1 VTPTALALRGL
12 RYYWRTNLAVIAGVA
27 IAVSVL
33 AGALV
38 VGASVK
44 TSLRELAVA
53 RLGKTEH
60 LVASTGFFRSALA
73 GEVAKGSRVPAAGFI
88 ALDGLA
94 ADGTNTR
101 RAANV
106 AIYGIDDTFFA
117 FHGVPAPAGD
127 EGAFG
132 GRQAL
137 VSPALARDLG
147 VAAGD
152 SILARLPS
160 PSIVPSATLHGRRDA
175 LGKTMRATVR
185 AVLPESGL
193 GAFSLRPNQGEV
205 RAIFLPLARIQREI
219 ERPDRINALVV
230 AKPSDSKVGVEPV
243 VQSSLTL
250 TDAGLA
256 LRAAGNGAIS
266 LESASGIID
275 AKAAAAAQRTLGLLQ
290 PSTPVFAYLAHTLKV
305 GAREIPYAV
314 VAGIER
320 DKLDP
325 AGAGAAGPIGDDRI
339 WLNAWAAEGLGAKVG
354 DTLTLRYDVWDDA
367 GAMASR
373 ETALTVGGILPMSGI
388 GADPTLTPDFPGIS
402 DRTTV
407 ADWDPSFPV
416 DLKRITQRD
425 EDYWRDHKAAPKA
438 FVSYTTAE
446 RLWASRFGRM
456 TSLRIMPV
464 PPAIGD
470 NGPQAQVALAAR
482 LLQNLSLEDAGIVVQ
497 PVRQKAI
504 EASEGTTD
512 FGQYFF
518 YFSFFLVVAALLL
531 TGLFFRVGVEQ
542 RLREIGLL
550 EAVGLPPS
558 GVRGLFLREGGVLA
572 AIGSLAGVAGAIG
585 YASLIMLGLRTWWVG
600 AVGTTA
606 LRLQPDALMLALGA
620 VAGFVTALGVILLM
634 LRQAGRAPVP
644 ALLKGALEAGDAPTR
659 PGRRPPR
666 PPRARVAAAWGRA
679 ALFTLIAAGLLLA
692 SAVGA
697 MPEAGAFF
705 GAGACAMAA
714 GLFALSGWLRRPSS
728 TPAPGPAWRRLLGLG
743 ATGAR
748 ARPGRSVLACALIAF
763 ATFVVVAVGA
773 FRRDDAGSP
782 DDPASGTGGYILMA
796 ESVVP
801 LMFDPATAEGRSQYG
816 LDSPDLA
823 PTLAGATFDQF
834 RVRPGDDGSCLNLYR
849 PDNPRIA
856 APSPAFVARGGRFT
870 FAAIVDATDAERAN
884 PWRLLDRRFDDGAV
898 AAIVDATS
906 LQYVFHAALGDEL
919 VVPGTAGEPVRL
931 RVVAT
936 LSHSVFQSEIL
947 IGDAAFVRLY
957 PQHEGHRLWMIDG
970 DPSRSA
976 ALARTLEDR
985 LTDAG
990 LVVIDPGER
999 LRGYQA
1005 VENTYLS
1012 TFQALGALGLVLGT
1026 LGLGAVVIRNILER
1040 RRETALLTAVGYSRS
1055 SLRLLV
1061 AGEVGLIIAAGVV
1074 VGAVAAL
1081 IAVQPAVARQGGGL
1095 PLTVI
1100 AGVVAAVAASGLLAT
1115 LIATAVAARLPL
1127 LESLKAE

>member
-1 VTPTALALRGL
+1 MTPSALALRGL
-12 RYYWRTNLAVIAGVA
+12 RYYWRTNLAVVAGVA

-38 VGASVK
+38 VGSSVK
-44 TSLRELAVA
+44 ASLRELAVS
-53 RLGKTEH
+53 RLGNVDT
-60 LVASTGFFRSALA
+60 LVASTGFFRAALA
-73 GEVAKGSRVPAAGFI
+73 AEVADRARVQAAGFI

-106 AIYGIDDTFFA
+106 AIYGVDDTFFA

-152 SILARLPS
+152 GILARLPS

-175 LGKTMRATVR
+175 LGKTMRASVR

-193 GAFSLRPNQGEV
+193 GVFALRPNQGEV
-205 RAIFLPLARIQREI
+205 RAIFLPLARVQREL
-219 ERPDRINALVV
+219 ERPDRVNAIVV
-230 AKPSDSKVGVEPV
+230 AGDATPDVG
-243 VQSSLTL
+243 SLVTL
-250 TDAGLA
+250 ADAGLS
-256 LRAAGNGAIS
+256 LRSPEVGGAS
-266 LESASGIID
+266 LESDSGIISPR
-275 AKAAAAAQRTLGLLQ
+275 AAAAARRTIA
-290 PSTPVFAYLAHTLKV
+290 PPERSTPVFAYLAHTLRV
-305 GAREIPYAV
+305 GGREIPYAV
-314 VAGIER
+314 VAGIELDR
-320 DKLDP
+320 LDP
-325 AGAGAAGPIGDDRI
+325 AGGGAAGPIEDDQI
-339 WLNAWAAEGLGAKVG
+339 WLNVWAAEGLQAKVG
-354 DTLTLRYDVWDDA
+354 DALTLGYDVWDDA

-373 ETALTVGGILPMSGI
+373 ETTLTVGGILPMSGV
-388 GADPTLTPDFPGIS
+388 GADPTLTPEFPGIS

-425 EDYWRDHKAAPKA
+425 EDYWTRYKAAPKA
-438 FVSYTTAE
+438 FVSYTTAD
-446 RLWASRFGRM
+446 RLFSSRFGRM
-456 TSLRIMPV
+456 TSLRIL
-464 PPAIGD
+464 PPPGD
-470 NGPQAQVALAAR
+470 YQQLSGVMAKG
-482 LLQNLSLEDAGIVVQ
+482 LSLEDAGIIVQ
-497 PVRQKAI
+497 RVRARAI

-550 EAVGLPPS
+550 EAIGLPPS
-558 GVRGLFLREGGVLA
+558 GVRGLFLREGAALA

-606 LRLQPDALMLALGA
+606 LRLQPDALTLALGA

-644 ALLKGALEAGDAPTR
+644 ALLKGALEAGDAPAR
-659 PGRRPPR
+659 PGRRAPR

-692 SAVGA
+692 SAFGA

-782 DDPASGTGGYILMA
+782 DNPASGTGGYILMA

-801 LMFDPATAEGRSQYG
+801 LMFDPATADGRSQYG

-823 PTLAGATFDQF
+823 PTLAGATFDLF

-856 APSPAFVARGGRFT
+856 APSPAFVSRGGRFT
-870 FAAIVDATDAERAN
+870 FAATIADAADAERAN

-906 LQYVFHAALGDEL
+906 LQYVFHAALGDDL
-919 VVPGTAGEPVRL
+919 VVPGAAGEPVRL

-976 ALARTLEDR
+976 ALARALEAR

-1040 RRETALLTAVGYSRS
+1040 RRETALLTAVGYGPS

-1074 VGAVAAL
+1074 VGSVAAL
-1081 IAVQPAVARQGGGL
+1081 IAVQPAVVRQGGGL

-1100 AGVVAAVAASGLLAT
+1100 AGVVVAVAASGLLAT

>member
-1 VTPTALALRGL
+1 VSPTALALRGL
-12 RYYWRTNLAVIAGVA
+12 RYYWRTNLAVVAGVA

-38 VGASVK
+38 VGSSVK
-44 TSLRELAVA
+44 ASLRELAVS
-53 RLGKTEH
+53 RLGNTHH
-60 LVASTGFFRSALA
+60 LVASTGFFRAALA
-73 GEVAKGSRVPAAGFI
+73 GEVAMRGRVQAAGFI

-101 RAANV
+101 RAADV
-106 AIYGIDDTFFA
+106 AIYGIDETFFA

-152 SILARLPS
+152 SVLARLPS

-193 GAFSLRPNQGEV
+193 GGFALRPNQGEV
-205 RAIFLPLARIQREI
+205 RAIYLPLARLQREL
-219 ERPDRINALVV
+219 ERPYRVNAIVV
-230 AKPSDSKVGVEPV
+230 AGDATPDVR
-243 VQSSLTL
+243 SLVTL
-250 TDAGLA
+250 ADAGLS
-256 LRAAGNGAIS
+256 LRSPEVGGAS
-266 LESASGIID
+266 LESDSGIISPR
-275 AKAAAAAQRTLGLLQ
+275 AAAAARRTIAPPEQ
-290 PSTPVFAYLAHTLKV
+290 STPVFAYLAHTLRL
-305 GAREIPYAV
+305 GAHEIPYAV
-314 VAGIER
+314 VAGVEL

-325 AGAGAAGPIGDDRI
+325 ARPAIRDDQI
-339 WLNAWAAEGLGAKVG
+339 WLNAWAAEGLRAKVG
-354 DTLTLRYDVWDDA
+354 DIVSLGYDVWDDA
-367 GAMASR
+367 GTMAAQG
-373 ETALTVGGILPMSGI
+373 TALTVGGILPMAGV
-388 GADPTLTPDFPGIS
+388 GADPTLTPEFPGIS

-425 EDYWRDHKAAPKA
+425 EDYWAQHKAAPKA
-438 FVSYTTAE
+438 FVSYTTAD
-446 RLWASRFGRM
+446 RLFSSRFGRM
-456 TSLRIMPV
+456 TSLRIL
-464 PPAIGD
+464 PPPGD
-470 NGPQAQVALAAR
+470 YQVLSGVMAR
-482 LLQNLSLEDAGIVVQ
+482 GLTLEDAGIVVQ

-531 TGLFFRVGVEQ
+531 TGLFFRVGIEQ

-558 GVRGLFLREGGVLA
+558 GVRGLFLREGAVLA

-606 LRLQPDALMLALGA
+606 LRLQPDAPTLAVGA

-644 ALLKGALEAGDAPTR
+644 ALLKGALEAGDAPPR
-659 PGRRPPR
+659 PGRRAAR

-679 ALFTLIAAGLLLA
+679 ALFTLIAAALLLA
-692 SAVGA
+692 SAAGA

-714 GLFALSGWLRRPSS
+714 GLFALSGWLRRPAS

-816 LDSPDLA
+816 LDSPDVAPRLA
-823 PTLAGATFDQF
+823 ATTFDLF

-849 PDNPRIA
+849 PDNPRII
-856 APSPAFVARGGRFT
+856 APSTAFVARGGRFT
-870 FAAIVDATDAERAN
+870 FAATVADATDAEGAN
-884 PWRLLDRRFDDGAV
+884 PWRLLDRRFEDGAV

-906 LQYVFHAALGDEL
+906 LQYVFHAALGDDL

-970 DPSRSA
+970 DAWRRVS
-976 ALARTLEDR
+976 LARALEDR

-990 LVVIDPGER
+990 LVVIDPAER
-999 LRGYQA
+999 LRSYQA

-1040 RRETALLTAVGYSRS
+1040 RRETALLSAVGYGRS

-1074 VGAVAAL
+1074 IGAAAAL

-1095 PLTVI
+1095 PVDVI